1 MKTCGIYCGILFGPK
16 EELNPCHLLQNRTG
30 GHNVKQNKPDIENT
44 HTHTHTHIHK
54 VGLNVE

>member
-44 HTHTHTHIHK
+44 HTHTHTHTYTK
-54 VGLNVE
+54 LV